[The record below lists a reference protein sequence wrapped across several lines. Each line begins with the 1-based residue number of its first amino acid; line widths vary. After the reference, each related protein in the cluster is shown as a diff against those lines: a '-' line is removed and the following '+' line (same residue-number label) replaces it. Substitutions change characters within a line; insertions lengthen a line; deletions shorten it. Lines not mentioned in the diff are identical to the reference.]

1 MISQDRYLPADIKAL
16 LGSQQSSIGAGSTW
30 NDAQDAYKGAARND
44 KSPPARRPGG
54 KRQPGATGRQPVKA
68 MGSGTESAQPPGAVP
83 SPC

>member
-44 KSPPARRPGG
+44 KSP
-54 KRQPGATGRQPVKA
+54 QPEGQGEN
-68 MGSGTESAQPPGAVP
+68 GSQGPPGD
-83 SPC
+83 SL